1 MNKEELIKNL
11 KYTEKKHRNDTVNTF
26 DTDISTMCADV
37 LRVLENCIEIPYGMT
52 NGDMIKAMFPNA
64 KTWEVTRDDIHC
76 AFIDFKDICE
86 IKSFPL
92 SWWNAPYKKEVEE

>member
-1 MNKEELIKNL
+1 MKVVTLDSIVAVIRARRGYKGFLYKFIEE
-11 KYTEKKHRNDTVNTF
+11 
-26 DTDISTMCADV
+26 C
-37 LRVLENCIEIPYGMT
+37 EIVDAIPIPDGAT

-76 AFIDFKDICE
+76 AYIEFKDICE

-92 SWWNAPYKKEVEE
+92 SWWNAPYQKEVEE